1 MKSNPNKTI
10 ILWLMS
16 GCILIFAMVV
26 IGGITRLT
34 HSGLSIT
41 EWKPI
46 MGSIPPLNDNDW
58 NEVFKKY
65 QDTPEFQKINF
76 DMGLDEFKYIFM
88 WEFIH
93 RLIGRLIGVVF
104 IIPFIYFVYKRMLDK
119 LMMRRSMFLFLL
131 GGLQGVLGWYMVY
144 SGLQDDPHVSHYRLA
159 AHLITA
165 FITFG
170 FTLWFAL
177 DLIYPKEN
185 ENNIS
190 KSSDHKVLYQLS
202 KIILVLVIIQII
214 YGAFVAGL
222 HAGKVYNTF
231 PKMGEEW
238 VASAISVM
246 QPWWRNFTENLAGVQ
261 FIHRSIA
268 WILVMLIGFYW
279 YVSIKFELS
288 KRQRMTVNLLG
299 GVLIYQFLLG
309 VYTLLYAV
317 PVVLGV
323 LHQMGAF
330 FLFSSAIFL
339 MHQMRERVNSS
350 T

>member
-1 MKSNPNKTI
+1 MKSNPNKAI

-202 KIILVLVIIQII
+202 KVILVLVVIQI
-214 YGAFVAGL
+214 
-222 HAGKVYNTF
+222 KV
-231 PKMGEEW
+231 GR
-238 VASAISVM
+238 ASC
-246 QPWWRNFTENLAGVQ
+246 
-261 FIHRSIA
+261 
-268 WILVMLIGFYW
+268 
-279 YVSIKFELS
+279 
-288 KRQRMTVNLLG
+288 
-299 GVLIYQFLLG
+299 
-309 VYTLLYAV
+309 
-317 PVVLGV
+317 
-323 LHQMGAF
+323 
-330 FLFSSAIFL
+330 
-339 MHQMRERVNSS
+339 RERV
-350 T
+350 